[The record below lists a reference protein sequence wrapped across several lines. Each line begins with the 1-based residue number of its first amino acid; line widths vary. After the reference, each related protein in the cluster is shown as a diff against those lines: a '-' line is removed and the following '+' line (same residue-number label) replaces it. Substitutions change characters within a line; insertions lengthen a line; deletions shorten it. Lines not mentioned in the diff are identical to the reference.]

1 MPTKQWFQVE
11 VGNEIRDRNTFSVI
25 FHIQPRFQVA
35 VRVPIMKQILEVSIG
50 PSPRTMHVTFL
61 IREETGQIGEN
72 TRLLA

>member
-35 VRVPIMKQILEVSIG
+35 VRVPNEANSGSVYW
-50 PSPRTMHVTFL
+50 P
-61 IREETGQIGEN
+61 
-72 TRLLA
+72 